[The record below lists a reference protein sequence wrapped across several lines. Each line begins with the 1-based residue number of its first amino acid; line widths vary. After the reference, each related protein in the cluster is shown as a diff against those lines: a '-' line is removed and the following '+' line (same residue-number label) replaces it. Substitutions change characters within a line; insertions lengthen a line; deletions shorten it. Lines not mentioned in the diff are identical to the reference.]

1 MIMELIALGSLSA
14 AGYYAYKH
22 YGSATVLAAVKNEIA
37 KVEAEVKA
45 EYSTILPAAKADVTK
60 VIAAIKAQL

>member
-1 MIMELIALGSLSA
+1 MIMELIALAGMGA

-22 YGSATVLAAVKNEIA
+22 YSTATAVAAVKAEIA
-37 KVEAEVKA
+37 KVEAELKA
-45 EYSTILPAAKADVTK
+45 EYSSIATVAKADVTK